1 MSKNLIT
8 EFIVVF
14 YLKFSEF
21 LLKILQNSHFCFYNI
36 LFSPKDFRSF
46 FVIIAIDGPAG
57 SGKSSTAKAVAQKL
71 GFQHLDTGAMYRLIT
86 LKALRKK
93 VDYKDDAKMGDLTRN
108 TKIEFDGII
117 PNVKVIMDGEDVSKE
132 IRNDEVTKN
141 VSDYC
146 AVKIV
151 RELLVEQQQNIA
163 KTGNWVAEG
172 RDMGS
177 VVFPNA
183 DLKIYMVA
191 NVETRAK
198 RRQKDF
204 EKLGVQK
211 SIEELMTE
219 IETRDK
225 KDSSRE
231 NSPLVKSEGA
241 IEIDTSDLNFDEQ
254 VQKIVDLAKEK
265 RG

>member
-1 MSKNLIT
+1 M
-8 EFIVVF
+8 EY
-14 YLKFSEF
+14 YL
-21 LLKILQNSHFCFYNI
+21 
-36 LFSPKDFRSF
+36 
-46 FVIIAIDGPAG
+46 IIAIDGPAG

-71 GFQHLDTGAMYRLIT
+71 GFQHLDTGAMYRVIT
-86 LKALRKK
+86 LKALREKIPFA
-93 VDYKDDAKMGDLTRN
+93 DDAKMGELTRN
-108 TKIEFDGII
+108 TEIKFDGII
-117 PNVKVIMDGEDVSKE
+117 PNVRVIMDGEDVSKE
-132 IRNDEVTKN
+132 IRSDEVTKN

-151 RELLVEQQQNIA
+151 RELLVEQQQKIA
-163 KTGNWVAEG
+163 QNGNWVAEG

-183 DLKIYMVA
+183 ELKIYMVA

-204 EKLGVQK
+204 EKLGVKK
-211 SIEELMTE
+211 SIEELMLD
-219 IETRDK
+219 IETRDN

-241 IEIDTSDLNFDEQ
+241 IEIDTSDLSFDEQ
-254 VQKIVDLAKEK
+254 VEKIIELVKK
-265 RG
+265 K